1 MSSKWDYMFFNF
13 IYNWYNY
20 QILFYKNYLKQ
31 FLENKLPS
39 VEEDAAIFD
48 LEEARKAK
56 AQKLM
61 GNQ

>member
-1 MSSKWDYMFFNF
+1 
-13 IYNWYNY
+13 
-20 QILFYKNYLKQ
+20 
-31 FLENKLPS
+31 